1 MKVFMS
7 SPFILLCCARI
18 LLFMLCVCLKKGGGE
33 EFNPLLT
40 YENKR
45 KGKMMCVYGKK
56 GGKEFNPPLNTSYEN
71 KGLSLALSQHLS
83 KNNLI
88 WLFFRLY
95 PLKFI
100 THCKQTNFKLDC
112 NICNPILC
120 I

>member
-1 MKVFMS
+1 MKGFYVESLYTSLLYTHSLIYVMRVF
-7 SPFILLCCARI
+7 
-18 LLFMLCVCLKKGGGE
+18 KEGGGE

-88 WLFFRLY
+88 WLFFKLCSFQTA
-95 PLKFI
+95 LKFV
-100 THCKQTNFKLDC
+100 THRKQT
-112 NICNPILC
+112 
-120 I
+120 